1 MKLSHSLLLVIALAL
16 IGIVLLY
23 PEVSFGLND
32 VMFSIEGD
40 GLKNY
45 FNFMYHIRHDSS
57 YLVFEGMNY
66 PYGETLLMVDLHP
79 ALSSALKFISNNVV
93 DISDYSVGILNG
105 LMLASIVFTSA
116 FLYLILDE
124 LRIPRKLSIA
134 GALAISFFSSQFLL
148 WEFGHYALSYS
159 CFFPITWY
167 LIIRSRRSDKH
178 LMYSLIIL
186 LNCLL
191 WFYSHGYLGLIAVGF
206 NAGILFLSFI
216 AEKERR
222 KRVLLQMVFQVVL
235 PLIIVYSV
243 LQLTD
248 HREGRLEMPFQ
259 TDYKASGQTVFFPN
273 YSFTKPFYELIFD
286 LGPQAQL
293 SWSKVGTYVGLPVNL
308 ILLGYLL
315 YTLSN
320 VLRRRWSQIGEPF
333 SKSEWITIM
342 SSIFLLL
349 FSMAIPLS
357 YLPDA
362 WLPNMLKQFI
372 GLGRFGWPFFYVMTV
387 FSIVFLFRMFPKK
400 LAFVLILLMSTFC
413 LAESA
418 GYHIHLK
425 KSISKH
431 SNILKDFEQSE
442 TFAELSASIDF
453 DEYQAIVPLPFYHK
467 YITPTQLTG
476 SLESETLSMG
486 LSYATGLPLMSAI
499 LSRPSVLESKRIFQ
513 LFSPW
518 YYEKSL
524 QNDLSNRPMLVVHTK
539 EDLTELE
546 RDFLEKGKVIFEN
559 RDVVALRMSVSKIY
573 EGETDEI
580 DAFLE
585 SKDQFIFDNESGY
598 FLRDSFPFVSESF
611 DQMSSPLAKRGSGAL
626 TLDRHNLQSIYHS
639 DGGDFHPGLEYT
651 FSFWYYNDIY
661 DQSFTGVVAYVK
673 DSTGSVYSSIYLND
687 PIKTALYEGNWAYNE
702 FNFKVN
708 RNSDQVELAISAI
721 DIFADSLYVDE
732 ILIYPVG
739 EMLYKPIYTDDGS
752 LDAVIR
758 NNEMISIP

>member
-1 MKLSHSLLLVIALAL
+1 MRQSYFLILVAVLAV
-16 IGIVLLY
+16 IGIVFLY
-23 PEVSFGLND
+23 PEVAFGLND

-45 FNFMYHIRHDSS
+45 FNFMYHIRHDRS
-57 YLVFEGMNY
+57 YLLFEGMNY

-79 ALSSALKFISNNVV
+79 ALSTLLKFISNNVV
-93 DISDYSVGILNG
+93 DISGYSVGILNG
-105 LMLASIVFTSA
+105 LMMASIVLSST
-116 FLYLILDE
+116 FLYLILDS
-124 LRIPRKLSIA
+124 LSVPRSLSVA
-134 GALAISFFSSQFLL
+134 GALAISFFSSQMLL

-167 LIIRSRRSDKH
+167 LIIRSRRSDKN
-178 LMYSLIIL
+178 LLYSLIIL

-191 WFYSHGYLGLIAVGF
+191 WFYTHGYLGLIAVGF
-206 NAGILFLSFI
+206 NAGIIFLSLLT
-216 AEKERR
+216 EKERW
-222 KRVLLQMVFQVVL
+222 KRTLLEILFQVVL

-259 TDYKASGQTVFFPN
+259 TDYKASVQTVFFPN
-273 YSFTKPFYELIFD
+273 SSFTKPFYELIFD
-286 LGPQAQL
+286 LSPQAQL
-293 SWSKVGTYVGLPVNL
+293 SWSKVGTYIGLPVNL
-308 ILLGYLL
+308 VLFGYLL

-320 VLRRRWSQIGEPF
+320 VFRRRWSLAAEPF
-333 SKSEWITIM
+333 SRIEWLTII

-387 FSIVFLFRMFPKK
+387 FSIVFLYRVLPKK
-400 LAFVLILLMSTFC
+400 TAYIFVLTASVFW

-418 GYHIHLK
+418 GYHLHLK
-425 KSISKH
+425 ESIFQH

-442 TFAELSASIDF
+442 ALSELSASIVF

-476 SLESETLSMG
+476 SLESESLSMG

-524 QNDLSNRPMLVVHTK
+524 QDDLSDRPLLVIHTK
-539 EDLTELE
+539 EDLTIME
-546 RDFLEKGKVIFEN
+546 RDFLEKGEVIFEN
-559 RDVVALRMSVSKIY
+559 QNIVALRMSVSKIY
-573 EGETDEI
+573 EGTTDEV

-585 SKDQFIFDNESGY
+585 SKDQFAFDNESGY
-598 FLRDSFPFVSESF
+598 FMRDSFPFVYESF
-611 DQMSSPLAKRGSGAL
+611 DHLNSPLTKRGSGAL
-626 TLDRHNLQSIYHS
+626 TLDRHNLKSIYRS
-639 DGGDFHPGLEYT
+639 EGDDFQPSLEYT
-651 FSFWYYNDIY
+651 FSFWYYNYIY
-661 DQSFTGVVAYVK
+661 DQSFTGLALHIK
-673 DSTGSVYSSIYLND
+673 DSTGSVYSSIYLSD
-687 PIKTALYEGNWAYNE
+687 PIKTALYEGNWAFNE

-708 RNSDQVELAISAI
+708 HNSDQIELTIGAI
-721 DIFADSLYVDE
+721 DLFADSLYVDE
-732 ILIYPVG
+732 ILIYPAG
-739 EMLYKPIYTDDGS
+739 EKLYKPIYTDDGS
-752 LDAVIR
+752 IDAVIR
-758 NNEMISIP
+758 NNEMISIR